1 MPDGSVVATDPVKR
15 TARLAGFL
23 YLVSSIVGV
32 VGLVYA
38 PSTLIVRGD
47 ATATASHII
56 AAQPLFRI
64 GLASELIGMT
74 MFVFVALTLYRLFK
88 GVNASLASLMVI
100 LYLLSVPISLFN
112 VLNGTVALRFL
123 TDAHLASVFEK
134 AQLDGLA
141 FVFIGL
147 HSQGF
152 DLAEVFWG
160 IWLIPF
166 GLLVYRS
173 GFIPRA
179 FGILLIVACF
189 GYLADSILTTLLLPQ
204 YEALLSRVGRIV
216 AAGELPIIFWLLI
229 WGVKAPRREQL
240 VPHDSAATP

>member
-1 MPDGSVVATDPVKR
+1 MRAGSIITTDQAKR
-15 TARLAGFL
+15 TARLAGLL
-23 YLVSSIVGV
+23 YLVSSIAAV

-38 PSTLIVRGD
+38 PSTLVVPGN

-56 AAQPLFRI
+56 ASQPLFRI
-64 GLASELIGMT
+64 GLASELISMT
-74 MFVFVALTLYRLFK
+74 MFVFVVLTLYRLFK
-88 GVNASLASLMVI
+88 GVNESLASLMAI
-100 LYLLSVPISLFN
+100 LYLLSVPVSLFN

-123 TDAHLASVFEK
+123 TDAHLSSVFDK
-134 AQLDGLA
+134 TQLDALA
-141 FVFIGL
+141 FVFVGL

-152 DLAEVFWG
+152 DVAEIFWG

-179 FGILLIVACF
+179 LGVFLMIACF

-204 YEALLSRVGRIV
+204 YVQLLSRVGRIA

-240 VPHDSAATP
+240 VPSR

>member
-1 MPDGSVVATDPVKR
+1 MRDGSAAATEPLKR

-23 YLVSSIVGV
+23 YLASSIVGV

-56 AAQPLFRI
+56 AAQPLFRL

-74 MFVFVALTLYRLFK
+74 MFIFVALTLYRLFK
-88 GVNASLASLMVI
+88 GVNENLASLMLI
-100 LYLLSVPISLFN
+100 LYLVSAPISLFN

-123 TDAHLASVFEK
+123 TDAHLASVFSK
-134 AQLDGLA
+134 AQLDALA

-152 DLAEVFWG
+152 DVAEIFWG
-160 IWLIPF
+160 IWPIPF

-173 GFIPRA
+173 GFIPRVL
-179 FGILLIVACF
+179 GVLLIVACF

-204 YEALLSRVGRIV
+204 YETALSRVGRIV
-216 AAGELPIIFWLLI
+216 AAAELPIIFWLLI

-240 VPHDSAATP
+240 VPRD